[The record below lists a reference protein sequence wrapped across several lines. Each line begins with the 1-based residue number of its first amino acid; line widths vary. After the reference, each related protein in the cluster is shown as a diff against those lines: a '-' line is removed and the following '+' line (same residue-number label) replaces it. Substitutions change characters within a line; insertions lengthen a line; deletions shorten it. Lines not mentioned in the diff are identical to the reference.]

1 MDHAPLPQER
11 MMPASDLRQF
21 PPLVRRACVSL
32 LASGLVLT
40 PAATTASATPAQVL
54 PPGPSSV
61 QRALTEP
68 LEPTFVQE
76 GMPSPHGGQVVM
88 WGERTWAYQPI
99 MDIVPE
105 ALPPGVFATAI
116 SSYSSE
122 LLVLRSDGLVDG
134 WSSSGSL
141 NPKPPP
147 AGTTYTAITASSERL
162 LRSDGVVVD
171 TGGKIALP
179 VPAGVSYTAI
189 SGHDAL
195 RSDGIIAPFDASSS
209 CASARRPAAGLRYT
223 AISSAAEWAVW
234 AAVRSDGALVYCTTS
249 GSAVVRQ
256 PSAGTRFVGVDRS
269 AEEILAATSDGRIVA
284 VLGTQPPPV
293 PEGRSVVSLAAM
305 RAGQGAA
312 VLDDGSILRWG
323 LSGEAATLPA
333 LPAER
338 AVYSALE
345 NGDHNKHHWAIMV
358 GDPIPVEVTADVAE
372 PADRPLRVTED
383 LTVDLRVHTA
393 DGTPAFGHVGLAA
406 VGPDGLDARLSDKA
420 VLDGDIRLALSPG
433 PERGEG
439 VGTWN
444 VSVKFNRSPFVA
456 TTATTSAVLAEPSP
470 VSIVTSGPSTWR
482 QTADRGTLCFDVVS
496 DDGSP
501 VWSHA
506 GSGMGVAEDPTKSRS
521 GGFSPPEC
529 VRDLNLREGTWTVE
543 YGYRGWGSVDSAEW
557 SGSVVVQP
565 PAVSTV
571 QVDLPTTWHYDEM
584 PDTIPLTVDA
594 EELTARGRVRLL
606 IDGQYTTDTTLKD
619 GAGAIGIWSER
630 VPGTYLYRFEYE
642 GGFGALP
649 SAREQTVTVQPGRF
663 TMATPTIS
671 GTAKIGSTLTAAP
684 GTWSPTPTSYRYAW
698 KVDGVAVTG
707 ATSSTFTI
715 PESAA
720 GKRITVTVTGL
731 KQYYESSATSAPT
744 IATGTFTA
752 PQPAIKGTA
761 QVGRTLT
768 VTRGTWSPAPSSV
781 KYVWKA
787 NGVTISTQTSSTF
800 VVPAS
805 AKGKRLTVTVVGS
818 RTGYTTRSV
827 TSPATSMVAAGTFTA
842 PRPTI
847 SGTMRVGST
856 LTVSRGTWSP
866 VPSSVTYVWKADGVT
881 IATRTS
887 SRFVVPTRVRGKQ
900 LTVTVT
906 GSLAGY
912 TTKSAASYRTTTIR

>member
-1 MDHAPLPQER
+1 
-11 MMPASDLRQF
+11 MPASDLRQF
-21 PPLVRRACVSL
+21 PPLVRRACASL
-32 LASGLVLT
+32 TASGLVLAL
-40 PAATTASATPAQVL
+40 AATTASATPAQPL
-54 PPGPSSV
+54 PPSPSSV
-61 QRALTEP
+61 QTALTEP
-68 LEPTFVQE
+68 LDPAFVQE

-88 WGERTWAYQPI
+88 WGERSWAYQPA
-99 MDIVPE
+99 MDVVPE
-105 ALPPGVFATAI
+105 ALPAGVLATAI
-116 SSYSSE
+116 SSARGGD

-134 WSSSGSL
+134 WDSAGTL
-141 NPKPPP
+141 NPKAPPS
-147 AGTTYTAITASSERL
+147 GTVYTAISANPGRL

-171 TGGKIALP
+171 TAGNIALP
-179 VPAGVSYTAI
+179 TPAGGGFTAI
-189 SGHDAL
+189 SGYDAL
-195 RSDGIIAPFDASSS
+195 RSDGIIAPFDASAS
-209 CASARRPAAGLRYT
+209 CAAARRPAAGLRYT
-223 AISSAAEWAVW
+223 AISSFADYPLW

-256 PSAGTRFVGVDRS
+256 PSAGTRFIGVDRS
-269 AEEILAATSDGRIVA
+269 SDEILAATSDGRIVA
-284 VLGTQPPPV
+284 VLGAQPPAV

-323 LSGEAATLPA
+323 LSGEAARLPA

-338 AVYSALE
+338 AVYSAVE
-345 NGDHNKHHWAIMV
+345 NGDRNTHRWAIMV

-383 LTVDLRVHTA
+383 LTVDVTARTA
-393 DGTPAFGHVGLAA
+393 DGTPAFGHVKLEA
-406 VGPDGLDARLSDKA
+406 VRPDGLDARLPDKA

-433 PERGEG
+433 SQRGEG

-456 TTATTSAVLAEPSP
+456 TAATTSAVLAEPSP
-470 VSIVTSGPSTWR
+470 VSIVTSGPTTWR
-482 QTADRGTLCFDVVS
+482 RTAELGTLCFDVVS

-501 VWSHA
+501 AWSHA
-506 GSGMGVAEDPTKSRS
+506 GSGMSVAEDPTKNRS
-521 GGFSPPEC
+521 GGFTPPEC
-529 VRDLNLREGTWTVE
+529 VSNLDLQEGTWTVE

-557 SGSVVVQP
+557 SGSVVVRP

-571 QVDLPTTWHYDEM
+571 QVDLPTTWHYGEM

-594 EELTARGRVRLL
+594 EELTARGRVYLL
-606 IDGQYTTDTTLKD
+606 IDGQGASNMDLED
-619 GAGAIGIWSER
+619 GAGTMDIWSEL

-649 SAREQTVTVQPGRF
+649 STREQTVTVQPGRF
-663 TMATPTIS
+663 TMATPTITGS
-671 GTAKIGSTLTAAP
+671 AKVGSTLTAVP
-684 GTWSPTPTSYRYAW
+684 GTWSPTPASYRYAW
-698 KVDGVAVTG
+698 KIDGVAVTG
-707 ATSSTFTI
+707 ATSSTFTV
-715 PESAA
+715 PVSAA
-720 GKRITVTVTGL
+720 GKRVTATVTGL

-744 IATGTFTA
+744 TATGTFTA

-768 VTRGTWSPAPSSV
+768 VTRGTWSPTPSSV
-781 KYVWKA
+781 EYVWKA
-787 NGVTISTQTSSTF
+787 NGVTISTQASSTF

-818 RTGYTTRSV
+818 RTGYTKKSV
-827 TSPATSMVAAGTFTA
+827 MSPATSTVAAGTFTA

-887 SRFVVPTRVRGKQ
+887 SRFVVPTRARGKQ

-912 TTKSAASYRTTTIR
+912 TTKSTASYRTTTIR

>member
-1 MDHAPLPQER
+1 
-11 MMPASDLRQF
+11 MPGSDLRQF
-21 PPLVRRACVSL
+21 PPLARRAGVPL

-40 PAATTASATPAQVL
+40 LAATTASATPAQDL
-54 PPGPSSV
+54 PPRPSSV
-61 QRALTEP
+61 QTALTEP
-68 LEPTFVQE
+68 LDPAFVQE

-88 WGERTWAYQPI
+88 WGEREWAYQPA
-99 MDIVPE
+99 MNTVPE
-105 ALPPGVFATAI
+105 ALPAGVLATAI
-116 SSYSSE
+116 SSDNSD
-122 LLVLRSDGLVDG
+122 LLVLRSDGRVDG
-134 WSSSGSL
+134 WDSAGML
-141 NPKPPP
+141 NPKAPPS
-147 AGTTYTAITASSERL
+147 GTEYMAISASSGHL

-171 TGGKIALP
+171 TDGNIALTT
-179 VPAGVSYTAI
+179 PAGAVYTAI

-195 RSDGIIAPFDASSS
+195 RSDGIIAPFDASAS

-223 AISSAAEWAVW
+223 AISSVADYAVW

-269 AEEILAATSDGRIVA
+269 ANEILAATSDGRIVA
-284 VLGTQPPPV
+284 ILGAQPPAV
-293 PEGRSVVSLAAM
+293 PEGRTVVSLAAM

-323 LSGEAATLPA
+323 LSGEAARLPA
-333 LPAER
+333 LPTER
-338 AVYSALE
+338 AVYSAVE
-345 NGDHNKHHWAIMV
+345 NGDYDNHRWAIMV

-372 PADRPLRVTED
+372 PADRPLRVTD
-383 LTVDLRVHTA
+383 QLTVDVVARTE
-393 DGTPAFGHVGLAA
+393 DGTPAFGHVSLEA
-406 VGPDGLDARLSDKA
+406 VDPHGLDTRLPDKA
-420 VLDGDIRLALSPG
+420 MLDGDIRLALDPHLG
-433 PERGEG
+433 QGEG
-439 VGTWN
+439 VGTWS
-444 VSVKFNRSPFVA
+444 VSATFNRSPFM
-456 TTATTSAVLAEPSP
+456 TTTTTTSAVVAEPSP
-470 VSIVTSGPSTWR
+470 VSIVTSGPTTWR
-482 QTADRGTLCFDVVS
+482 QTANQGTLCFEVVS

-501 VWSHA
+501 LWRQRF
-506 GSGMGVAEDPTKSRS
+506 GMSVVEDPTKSVHVGLS
-521 GGFSPPEC
+521 LAC
-529 VRDLNLREGTWTVE
+529 ANDLNVREGAWTVLFE
-543 YGYRGWGSVDSAEW
+543 YKGWGVVDSAERLN
-557 SGSVVVQP
+557 SVVVRP
-565 PAVSTV
+565 PAVSAM
-571 QVDLPTTWHYDEM
+571 QVDLPTTWHYDQM

-594 EELTARGRVRLL
+594 EELTAQGRVRLL
-606 IDGQYTTDTTLKD
+606 IDGRHTTDTTLKD
-619 GAGAIGIWSER
+619 GAGAIGIWPER

-649 SAREQTVTVQPGRF
+649 SVLEQTVTVQPGRF
-663 TMATPTIS
+663 TMATPMIT

-698 KVDGVAVTG
+698 KIDGQAVTG
-707 ATSSTFTI
+707 ATSSTFTV
-715 PESAA
+715 PASAA
-720 GKRITVTVTGL
+720 GKEITLTVTGL

-744 IATGTFTA
+744 MATGTFTA

-768 VTRGTWSPAPSSV
+768 VTRGTWSPTPSSV
-781 KYVWKA
+781 EYVWKA

-818 RTGYTTRSV
+818 RTGYTKRSV
-827 TSPATSMVAAGTFTA
+827 TSPATSTVAAGTFTA

-866 VPSSVTYVWKADGVT
+866 VPSSVTFVWKADGVT
-881 IATRTS
+881 IATRAS
-887 SRFVVPTRVRGKQ
+887 SRFVVPTRARGKQ